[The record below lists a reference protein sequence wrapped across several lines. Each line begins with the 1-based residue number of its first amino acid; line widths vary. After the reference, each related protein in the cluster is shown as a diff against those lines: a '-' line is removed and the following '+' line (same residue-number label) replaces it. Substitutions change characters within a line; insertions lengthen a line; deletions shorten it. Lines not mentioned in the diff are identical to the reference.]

1 MIRKTM
7 PSRTEDKTTGSMP
20 GRRKSLH
27 ARFNAIIS
35 AVLVMMMV
43 AVCPGA
49 MTFAADPTSGSDNS
63 TVAATAAT
71 VQITYSANRGTFKS
85 GFTNK
90 VSAAPGTHITLPGA
104 DAATLTGNQASHLAG
119 WSTSSTTSTPEYK
132 PGDDYV
138 VPSSGVTLYAVWQKS
153 LTLAP
158 KLENMTAYYM
168 VVDTSG
174 NVLSEGPVNGPTPVT
189 APGPQSSEA
198 FVEVFVKP
206 DANYLI
212 TRIDSAD
219 VNNFI
224 YPLSGSY
231 LGRPGSYL
239 KASDVKRMQ
248 DQGYVATFGWGTAY
262 HKEGNDLTVD
272 AKAIQPVPE
281 AKIEPDRT
289 QGLKEGDVVTLT
301 VTLRAGDLQNQYSA
315 TLNGTPVVHIGKT
328 STTDIPLSN
337 VAKSDN
343 DTYTGTVQY
352 TLTADD
358 IKNNSL
364 NASVEANFNYSYEF
378 PFKGANG
385 RQYSVTTTAA
395 IDSSSDAIV
404 IDGYAKA
411 HKVSY
416 YYSFLGGVTAP
427 TGFPV
432 LPTDSNAYTKGNT
445 VSISATPTAGSTVR
459 DDANSGSWNFTGWYL
474 YDRLISGTTTMGDD
488 DLNFEGR
495 WLFQADQDTLTYDAN
510 AGSDAFEGTTAPSQ
524 GYAGSGVSVEKNGF
538 TREGY
543 RFTGWNTK
551 ADGTG
556 TPFAPGS
563 VYTLNGKADDVLYA
577 QWEKTYKV
585 NYQLSYDGADGS
597 DTSSFPAEVITVPK
611 DGKEYA
617 KNDIVSVSTDP
628 AQRKVKDPL
637 NGGTWTFS
645 GWTLNGQPAGEKLTV
660 GTEDITLTG
669 TWTFTPDKKATTG
682 DSTNTN
688 TNSNTNSGSTTNTNI
703 TRTGDAQGT
712 PRTGDD
718 TDFELYVSLL
728 GISGAALAAFA
739 VARRRRKALE
749 K

>member
-1 MIRKTM
+1 MIRKTI
-7 PSRTEDKTTGSMP
+7 PSRTEDKTTGLRTGCS
-20 GRRKSLH
+20 RSLH
-27 ARFNAIIS
+27 TRFNAFLS

-43 AVCPGA
+43 AISPGA
-49 MTFAADPTSGSDNS
+49 MAFAADSTSGNDSS
-63 TVAATAAT
+63 TAAAAANAAT
-71 VQITYSANRGTFKS
+71 VQITYNANRGTFKS

-104 DAATLTGNQASHLAG
+104 DVATLTGNQASHLAG
-119 WSTSSTTSTPEYK
+119 WSTSNGTSTPEYK

-153 LTLAP
+153 LILAP

-168 VVDTSG
+168 VVDTKG
-174 NVLSEGPVNGPTPVT
+174 NVLSEGPVNGATPVT

-224 YPLSGSY
+224 YPLNGSY

-239 KASDVKRMQ
+239 KKADIQRMQ

-262 HKEGNDLTVD
+262 QKEGNNLTVD

-281 AKIEPDRT
+281 AKIEPDKT
-289 QGLKEGDVVTLT
+289 SGLKEGDVVTLK

-315 TLNGTPVVHIGKT
+315 ALNGTPVVHVGKT

-337 VAKSDN
+337 VTKSDN

-352 TLTADD
+352 TLTEDD

-364 NASVEANFNYSYEF
+364 NASVEANFTYSYEF

-385 RQYSVTTTAA
+385 RQYSVMTTAT
-395 IDSSSDAIV
+395 IDSGSDAIV

-416 YYSFLGGVTAP
+416 SYSFLGGVTAP

-445 VSISATPTAGSTVR
+445 VNISATPATGSTVR

-510 AGSDAFEGTTAPSQ
+510 AGSDAYEGTTAASQ
-524 GYAGSGVSVEKNGF
+524 GYAGSGVYVEKNGF
-538 TREGY
+538 TRQGY

-556 TPFAPGS
+556 TPYAPGS
-563 VYTLNGKADDVLYA
+563 TYVLNGKANDVLYA

-597 DTSSFPAEVITVPK
+597 DTSSFPAEVVTIPK
-611 DGKEYA
+611 DDNEYA
-617 KNDIVSVSTDP
+617 KNDVVSVSTDP

-637 NGGTWTFS
+637 NGGTWAFS
-645 GWTLNGQPAGEKLTV
+645 GWTLNGQPAGEKVTV

-669 TWTFTPDKKATTG
+669 TWTFTPDKKTDPGNANPGSSTTKT
-682 DSTNTN
+682 STNTR
-688 TNSNTNSGSTTNTNI
+688 I

-718 TDFELYVSLL
+718 TAFDLYVSLL

-739 VARRRRKALE
+739 VAGRRRKAQE